1 MRILGLFF
9 EFACSEII
17 NIWILELENMKDEYK
32 ELKKLVLKKYKTWL
46 QKIWVPNIVLYL
58 YCITLVTLSN
68 PKNNCNTSNIV
79 LHTLYSVVLF
89 AII

>member
-46 QKIWVPNIVLYL
+46 QKYEFL
-58 YCITLVTLSN
+58 
-68 PKNNCNTSNIV
+68 
-79 LHTLYSVVLF
+79 TLYYIYIVSHL
-89 AII
+89 